1 MRLKAVLLLAFFGG
15 AGLGFAQ
22 PCTPAYIVNTLPP
35 PHFTGIGFVTYGMGF
50 YFRGEDPLHF
60 QVSQD
65 LVHWSR
71 VTPQLRTPLREGQ
84 EYLGT
89 GHVFYANGSWVEQ
102 TASRLLASRD
112 GLHWE
117 ETYCCVGPWGGY
129 DLGLYY
135 DGRRW
140 VRLGFWGDILLSN
153 DGFSWEEGAIYP
165 GVYPVAQAAV
175 THLGMSVTDRN
186 RWGDP
191 GYATTNY
198 RDWWQPAALMANG
211 WFWKYG
217 FEGQGERPT
226 WVARTRD
233 GKSWR
238 YVPQEPEETVRRPA
252 IAGRKYYLF
261 SFKGENGEELKLM
274 LGGKSRHIRF
284 APGQDV
290 PWDIGLSD
298 PGNSA
303 PFFDGRWL
311 FATAQTMDKNLKPG
325 NDVLVRFACAEVG
338 EPMVL
343 PGMAHQEGALG
354 TKWQSDLVLSY
365 HATGGSE
372 VRVEWLPYGQP
383 NPEPRFAR
391 LWINLGETRVIRD
404 VVKTLFGAEG
414 NGAIRVVWL
423 GPGVGIARGRTYNA
437 AASGTFGQEI
447 PSFSWEDGAE
457 PAHKAWLE
465 GSEPVP
471 LDETVDLREEEIW
484 VVGLE
489 DSARDDAGF
498 RTNFGIQN
506 LWVEPAEVEVVWL
519 ASDGRELGRR
529 QVRLGALE
537 GVQWFRPLRELGQ
550 GPLSGVTALVRL
562 FSPNTRIVAYASV
575 VDNRTGD
582 GQFVPGV
589 KRRFEGSVPLPF
601 ERQNN

>member
-1 MRLKAVLLLAFFGG
+1 MRAKAVLLLAFFGG

-71 VTPQLRTPLREGQ
+71 VTPQLRSPLREGQ

-117 ETYCCVGPWGGY
+117 ETYCCVGPWWEGY

-165 GVYPVAQAAV
+165 GVYPVAMARV
-175 THLGMSVTDRN
+175 SHLGMSVADRN
-186 RWGDP
+186 RWGDR
-191 GYATTNY
+191 GYTTRNY
-198 RDWWQPAALMANG
+198 REWFWPASFPVTG
-211 WFWKYG
+211 WFWTSLG
-217 FEGQGERPT
+217 EGDIVN
-226 WVARTRD
+226 WARTRD
-233 GKSWR
+233 GKSWH
-238 YVPQEPEETVRRPA
+238 YVPHGPKEQDMAAGPS
-252 IAGRKYYLF
+252 IAGRRYMLF
-261 SFKGENGEELKLM
+261 DGFDKPGTVNLLSGA
-274 LGGKSRHIRF
+274 GGRYIPF

-290 PWDIGLSD
+290 PWNIGLSD
-298 PGNSA
+298 PGNHA

-311 FATAQTMDKNLKPG
+311 FATAETMDKNLQHG

-365 HATGGSE
+365 HASGGSE

-529 QVRLGALE
+529 QVRLGAFE

-589 KRRFEGSVPLPF
+589 KRPFEGTVPLPF